1 MTLFVDF
8 FIAIRDFFERGGDVL
23 WAIFFA
29 TILMWTLI
37 IERIWFFYGVLPEKM
52 REAVDFWE
60 RRDDTSSWYARR
72 VRDQIISEVALEAH
86 RFILVIK
93 TLMAVLPLL
102 GLLGT
107 VTGMI
112 EVFDVMAVAGTG
124 NARLM
129 AGGVSKATIPTMSG
143 LVAALSGLYLA
154 SYLEHTADEKVAV
167 LEDHL
172 VQN

>member
-1 MTLFVDF
+1 MIFVDF

-23 WAIFFA
+23 WAIFFV

-37 IERIWFFYGVLPEKM
+37 IERAWFYYGVLPEKI
-52 REAVDFWE
+52 RETVDLWE
-60 RRDDTSSWYARR
+60 RRDDTSSWFARR
-72 VRDQIISEVALEAH
+72 IRDQMISTVSIEAH

-129 AGGVSKATIPTMSG
+129 AGGVSKATIPTMAG
-143 LVAALSGLYLA
+143 LVAALSGLYLVTF
-154 SYLEHTADEKVAV
+154 LEHKADAQIEVV
-167 LEDHL
+167 EDRL
-172 VQN
+172 VQR